1 MIKKRNHET
10 MKKAER
16 KQSKQLKKKI
26 KQQLTSGDW
35 TTPHGKDALD
45 GKTYPWVKI
54 ERFDWTEE
62 A

>member
-1 MIKKRNHET
+1 MKP

-16 KQSKQLKKKI
+16 KQSKQLKKEI
-26 KQQLTSGDW
+26 KKQLTSGDW
-35 TTPHGKDALD
+35 TTPHGKDALE